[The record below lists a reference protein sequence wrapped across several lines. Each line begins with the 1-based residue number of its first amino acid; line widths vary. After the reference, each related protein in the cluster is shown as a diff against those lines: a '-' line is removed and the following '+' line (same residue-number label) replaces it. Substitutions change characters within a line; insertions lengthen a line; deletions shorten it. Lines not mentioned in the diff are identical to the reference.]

1 MTHLGRQSRTGALLG
16 LAALLAGLV
25 VALVAAPQGT
35 RSADAAAAPPGL
47 SVYTSDGSSLLNH
60 GLAGIKVLLH
70 PINLNTTN
78 CGNSI
83 TFEFDATVVGT
94 ESLPVGVFGSYPN
107 LIANVPNGATPGA
120 HQFSVGPCINPLT
133 GGQVR
138 YTAPFTV
145 DPPATTTTTRP
156 TTTTTRPTTTTT
168 TKKGTTTTTAKGAT
182 TTSTVPGS
190 STTTSTTQPGKHKI
204 VVLPSPGDNPGASST
219 SYLKLDHLAI
229 SPGSQVTASGIG
241 CDRDSPVTMT
251 IGSTQVG
258 QTTAGADGSFH
269 APLHLGSMAVG
280 RYDVEATCGAVLTA
294 SFDVVLASRVDPGT
308 STTMIVIVFF
318 ILIGLLAFRRR
329 LFPPKPTADTAAP
342 PSEDEFTS

>member
-1 MTHLGRQSRTGALLG
+1 MTQLGRESRTGAILG
-16 LAALLAGLV
+16 LVALLAGLV
-25 VALVAAPQGT
+25 LTLVAAPQGT

-47 SVYTSDGSSLLNH
+47 ALYETDLTTIATH
-60 GLAGIKVLLH
+60 GLAGSAVVMIPVNVRE
-70 PINLNTTN
+70 PTTCTN
-78 CGNSI
+78 VM
-83 TFEFDATVVGT
+83 TFEFDSTLLTT
-94 ESLPVGVFGSYPN
+94 ETLPVGVNMAFTRQTVS
-107 LIANVPNGATPGA
+107 VPKAAPPGA
-120 HQFSVGPCINPLT
+120 HAFSIHCTSPAGLPV
-133 GGQVR
+133 
-138 YTAPFTV
+138 AFSKPFTV
-145 DPPATTTTTRP
+145 DPPTTTTTQP

-182 TTSTVPGS
+182 TTTSSSVPGS
-190 STTTSTTQPGKHKI
+190 SSTTSTTQPGKHKI

-241 CDRDSPVTMT
+241 CDPDSPVTMT

-258 QTTAGADGSFH
+258 QTTSGANGSFH
-269 APLHLGSMAVG
+269 APLHLGSMSVG

-329 LFPPKPTADTAAP
+329 LFPPKPTADAAAP